1 MTVAILGRHKNFS
14 SHGSFKL
21 DRVDKFSL
29 GKLDHLC
36 QLKRNLGDL
45 SGRKRT
51 FSKSSQKYGLCLLS
65 KPCVLPFPEIMSV
78 SLSSFHQMRSR
89 KLWAIQTVFGNG
101 SLPLLP
107 KKFCAIRT
115 LNWITQTYL
124 LKRLKQFLKH
134 SMGLEKTR
142 WLPQSLHLHA
152 S

>member
-1 MTVAILGRHKNFS
+1 MTVAILGGHKNFS

-65 KPCVLPFPEIMSV
+65 KPYVLPFPEIMSV
-78 SLSSFHQMRSR
+78 FFIKSSENEIKEIMSKAKQYLEMVRFLCFQKSF
-89 KLWAIQTVFGNG
+89 V
-101 SLPLLP
+101 LLVE
-107 KKFCAIRT
+107 
-115 LNWITQTYL
+115 L
-124 LKRLKQFLKH
+124 
-134 SMGLEKTR
+134 
-142 WLPQSLHLHA
+142 
-152 S
+152 